1 MLKKIDFQTVFN
13 VPKKYQLYRKFEEI
27 SIISKTNFPWFQLGV
42 KAQLELSRLHTGL
55 CQVGAAKLERTVFST
70 KMCSVIEF

>member
-13 VPKKYQLYRKFEEI
+13 VPSHSEEI
-27 SIISKTNFPWFQLGV
+27 SLISKKNFPWFQLGV

-55 CQVGAAKLERTVFST
+55 CQVGAAKLCIQQKCVQLSSLS
-70 KMCSVIEF
+70 K

>member
-13 VPKKYQLYRKFEEI
+13 VPSHSEEI
-27 SIISKTNFPWFQLGV
+27 SLISKKNFPWFQLGV

-55 CQVGAAKLERTVFST
+55 CQVGAAKLERTVFCIQQKCVQLSSLR
-70 KMCSVIEF
+70 K